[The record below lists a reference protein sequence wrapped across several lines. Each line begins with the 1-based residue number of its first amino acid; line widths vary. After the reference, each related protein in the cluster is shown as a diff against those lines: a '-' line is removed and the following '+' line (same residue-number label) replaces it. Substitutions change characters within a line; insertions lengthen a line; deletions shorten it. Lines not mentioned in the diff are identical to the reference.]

1 MGSKRFS
8 SRRSARD
15 SNAASFKATR
25 QQLHLVYPSRQTKIH
40 GYILMKHTKESLFN
54 LSAESFIRLRASY
67 YDMSDAIMCMKETED
82 SLHIEEVKAL
92 RELEAAFAKLDH
104 LGKYL

>member
-1 MGSKRFS
+1 M
-8 SRRSARD
+8 
-15 SNAASFKATR
+15 
-25 QQLHLVYPSRQTKIH
+25 Q
-40 GYILMKHTKESLFN
+40 HTKESLFD
-54 LSAESFIRLRASY
+54 LSAESFVRLRASY

-82 SLHIEEVKAL
+82 DLHIEEVKAL